1 MRTIG
6 LIGGMSWQ
14 SSKIYYERINQLVA
28 DRLGGAHS
36 ARLIVNSLDF
46 GPIAQMQAE
55 GQWKQAGSVLADA
68 AQALERAGAD
78 VIAIGA
84 NTMHKVAQQ
93 VMASTSLPLIHI
105 GDTLAAGLR
114 SEARSKPLLLGT
126 RYTMEDPFMRDHLAA
141 KGIEALVPVKP
152 DRDVLHAIIYDELI
166 KGIVT
171 DASRARVRQMIA
183 AADEHEAD
191 AVIFGCTEIGMLFP
205 PTDAGLPGYDTLE
218 LHARALVD
226 FALQRWGY
234 SSFA

>member
-14 SSKIYYERINQLVA
+14 SSKLYYDRINQLVA

-36 ARLIVNSLDF
+36 ARLIMFSLDF
-46 GPIAQMQAE
+46 DPVAKMQTDGRWQE
-55 GQWKQAGSVLADA
+55 AGEVLADA
-68 AQALERAGAD
+68 ARKLEAAGAD

-84 NTMHKVAQQ
+84 NTMHKVAAQ
-93 VMASTSLPLIHI
+93 VTASVRLPLIHI

-114 SEARSKPLLLGT
+114 QDARSRPLLLGT
-126 RYTMEDPFMRDHLAA
+126 RYTMEDPFMVDHLRN
-141 KGIEALVPVKP
+141 KGIEAVTPDKA
-152 DRDVLHAIIYDELI
+152 DRDALHRIIYDELI
-166 KGIVT
+166 KGVVT
-171 DASRARVRQMIA
+171 EASRKRVRAMIEA
-183 AADEHEAD
+183 AGEHEAD

-226 FALQRWGY
+226 FSLG
-234 SSFA
+234 

>member
-14 SSKIYYERINQLVA
+14 SSKLYYDRINQLVA

-36 ARLIVNSLDF
+36 AQLIVYSIDF
-46 GPIAQMQAE
+46 DPMAKMQAE
-55 GQWKQAGSVLADA
+55 AHWQEAGEVLADA
-68 AQALERAGAD
+68 ARKLEAAGAD

-84 NTMHKVAQQ
+84 NTMHKVAAQ
-93 VMASTSLPLIHI
+93 VKAATKLPLIHI
-105 GDTLAAGLR
+105 GDALAAGLR
-114 SEARSKPLLLGT
+114 KDARSKPLLLGT

-141 KGIEALVPVKP
+141 KGIDAMVPDKA
-152 DRDVLHAIIYDELI
+152 DRDALQAIIYDELI

-171 DASRARVRQMIA
+171 DASRKKVRAMIA
-183 AADEHEAD
+183 ASEEHEAD

-226 FALQRWGY
+226 FSLG
-234 SSFA
+234 

>member
-14 SSKIYYERINQLVA
+14 SSKTYYDRINQLAA

-36 ARLIVNSLDF
+36 AKLIVFSLDF
-46 GPIAQMQAE
+46 DPIARMQADGE
-55 GQWKQAGSVLADA
+55 WDKAGSVLADA
-68 AQALERAGAD
+68 ARKLELAGAD

-84 NTMHKVAQQ
+84 NTMHKVARQ
-93 VMASTSLPLIHI
+93 VAAATKLPLIHI
-105 GDTLAAGLR
+105 GDALVAALR
-114 SEARSKPLLLGT
+114 RDARSKPLLLGT

-141 KGIEALVPVKP
+141 KGIEAIVPSKP
-152 DRDVLHAIIYDELI
+152 DRDALQAIIYDELI

-171 DASRARVRQMIA
+171 DASRSRVRAMIEA
-183 AADEHEAD
+183 SAEHEAD

-218 LHARALVD
+218 LHARSLVD
-226 FALQRWGY
+226 FSLT
-234 SSFA
+234 